1 MIFLQKKVTV
11 EKDIHDQQKK
21 TINPKSTDTKE
32 KYSARKCIMYS
43 YKSGWKV
50 YLNV

>member
-1 MIFLQKKVTV
+1 MPSR
-11 EKDIHDQQKK
+11 KK

-32 KYSARKCIMYS
+32 KYSAHKYKMYS
-43 YKSGWKV
+43 WKYGWKV